1 MNGRGINQIIGSLK
15 PNGFMIKSEL
25 NKKLLVESIISVIR
39 GNKFFGKAVTSTQK
53 LLAYNT
59 KLVDNNMDNIDLK
72 IIYHIS
78 NGENTNSLT
87 EFIPLSL
94 SSIERRKSKIKDILC
109 LNSKSSDSELI
120 KVAKA
125 ARLIL

>member
-1 MNGRGINQIIGSLK
+1 MNGRGIHQIIGSLK